1 MDNDLQV
8 NRIETSPFTF
18 ITSGNMELDAKM
30 GGGIPVGALT
40 LVEGPSA
47 SGKSVLVQQLTW
59 GALQDGRQVVLFTS
73 ENTVKSL
80 VRQMQSINLDVL
92 DFLLL
97 RKLRVFPMQ
106 LARLRERALPT
117 LLSILQEYTWVHK
130 NGKKNCDLIVVDSWS
145 SALTPALSDADIL
158 GYFEAGQII
167 CSRGTTIINVM
178 HTNKVSDQLADSIR
192 SMSDAHF
199 RLRSE
204 QDGQRMVK
212 TLEVAKV
219 RGAGGSTGNI
229 VGFDVEPGWG
239 MRVIPISKARG

>member
-1 MDNDLQV
+1 MQEEITV
-8 NRIETSPFTF
+8 TK
-18 ITSGNMELDAKM
+18 ITSNPFISSGNAELDAKM

-40 LVEGPSA
+40 LVEGASG
-47 SGKSVLVQQLTW
+47 SGKSVFVQQLTW
-59 GALQDGRQVVLFTS
+59 GALQDGRQAVVFTS

-80 VRQMQSINLDVL
+80 VKQMKSINLDVL

-97 RKLRVFPMQ
+97 RRLRVFTMQ
-106 LARLRERALPT
+106 LARLHERALPT
-117 LLSILQEYTWVHK
+117 LLSTLQQYTWVYEDGK
-130 NGKKNCDLIVVDSWS
+130 NNCDLIVVDSWS
-145 SALTPALSDADIL
+145 SAVTAELTPSDIL
-158 GYFEAGQII
+158 SYFETCQTI
-167 CSRGTTIINVM
+167 CSRGVTIVNVL
-178 HTNKVSDQLADSIR
+178 HANKLPDQLTDQIR

-199 RLRSE
+199 RLHSQ